1 MRTVFLSLPSTF
13 AVANLLR
20 SGFFPILRQAGLHIV
35 LLSPYAKEPSFV
47 AEFSDPGRV
56 DIEELVWVPQTPME
70 ARFRSLAYL
79 SLARR
84 HPNRSTPILRGYLL
98 RRARAAGKRHE
109 LTYHVKEAIAPLLS
123 PDHWLKLADRYA
135 NGPVYSGLFERYRPE
150 LVLTSAQGVISA
162 REIPLLRESLARGVP
177 TLAIHM
183 SWDQLCSKHEPG
195 YRVDELV
202 VWNEYMKQDA
212 MQRFGYREDEVYVAG
227 APHWDLY
234 ARRDFLQSREE
245 FCRSLGLAP
254 AKKIIA
260 LMTVP
265 PEIYPDHNHIVE
277 TLLEA
282 IRNNAWCV
290 PAQLLVRLHP
300 LQSSQDYEAFSGR
313 SDVVVEYPAGR
324 FDEVNEGGLHA
335 NISLRDRQHLANTLF
350 HADVMINYASSTT
363 IEACVYDTP
372 VVNIA
377 YDGDQTPPIYGS
389 ALDGYRQEHYRRIVD
404 TGGVRLAYSPQELLE
419 WVGHY
424 IANPYLDRE
433 GRRRIVKEQVE
444 PLDGKAAKRTAEYVL
459 RFLAGRHGIVA
470 RPTENV
476 LHVSTG

>member
-150 LVLTSAQGVISA
+150 LVLTSAQGVIYVH
-162 REIPLLRESLARGVP
+162 EIPLLREALARGVP

-195 YRVDELV
+195 YRVDGLV

-212 MQRFGYREDEVYVAG
+212 MERFGYRADEVYVAG
-227 APHWDLY
+227 APQWDLY
-234 ARRDFLQSREE
+234 ARKDFLQSREE
-245 FCRSLGLAP
+245 FCRSLGLNP
-254 AKKIIA
+254 VKKIIA

-265 PEIYPDHNHIVE
+265 PKVYPDHGHIIE
-277 TLLEA
+277 TLLQA
-282 IRNNAWCV
+282 IRNNAWCA

-300 LQSSQDYEAFSGR
+300 YQSPDDYEALNGQPG
-313 SDVVVEYPAGR
+313 VVVEHPAGNVK
-324 FDEVNEGGLHA
+324 EV
-335 NISLRDRQHLANTLF
+335 RDNYLLDHQHLANTLF
-350 HADVMINYASSTT
+350 HADVVVNYASTTT

-377 YDGDQTPPIYGS
+377 YDGEQMPPLYAS
-389 ALDGYRQEHYRRIVD
+389 ALDGYRQEHYQRIVD
-404 TGGVRLAYSPQELLE
+404 TGGVRLAYSPQELVE
-419 WVGHY
+419 CVGHY
-424 IANPYLDRE
+424 LADPSLDQQ
-433 GRRRIVKEQVE
+433 GRRRIVQEQVA
-444 PLDGKAAKRTAEYVL
+444 PLDGKAAERTAQFVL
-459 RFLAGRHGIVA
+459 EFSSYSDLLR
-470 RPTENV
+470 
-476 LHVSTG
+476 